1 MLCVYFGKKFI
12 DVKISAWLPGFLWTW
27 NLVPPTP
34 KFLRSDFCLYIFEG
48 LFFLKKEKYD
58 GLILLKLKTK
68 RHVFKRQCF

>member
-1 MLCVYFGKKFI
+1 MVTRFSLDMELG
-12 DVKISAWLPGFLWTW
+12 A
-27 NLVPPTP
+27 PPTP

-48 LFFLKKEKYD
+48 LFLKKEKYD